1 MEEEYSLEKARE
13 FIKNK
18 FTEQGDFLILPADVF
33 DAMLD
38 RVLALDEEFMESSG
52 VNDGAEYDDDAAFE
66 AMFEELTKEFPEQ
79 KMYCMRFVDDY
90 LDYSEQYL
98 DSIGA
103 IEWE

>member
-1 MEEEYSLEKARE
+1 MDEEYSLEQAKAY
-13 FIKNK
+13 ILNK
-18 FTEQGDFLILPADVF
+18 FTEQGDFLILPSDVL
-33 DAMLD
+33 DAMLN
-38 RVLALDEEFMESSG
+38 RVMALDEEFMEQSG
-52 VNDGAEYDDDAAFE
+52 VNDGAEYDDDAAYEYLFNT
-66 AMFEELTKEFPEQ
+66 LTKEFPDQ

>member
-13 FIKNK
+13 YILNQFR
-18 FTEQGDFLILPADVF
+18 EQGDFLILPADVLE
-33 DAMLD
+33 AMLT
-38 RVLALDEEFMESSG
+38 RAMELDEAFMESSG
-52 VNDGAEYDDDAAFE
+52 VNDGAEYDDDAAFD
-66 AMFEELTKEFPEQ
+66 ALFEGLQKDFPDQ

-90 LDYSEQYL
+90 LEYSERYL

>member
-1 MEEEYSLEKARE
+1 MEEEYSLENAKA
-13 FIKNK
+13 FIKQK

-38 RVLALDEEFMESSG
+38 RVVALDELFMEDSG
-52 VNDGAEYDDDAAFE
+52 VNDGAEYDDDAAFD
-66 AMFEELTKEFPEQ
+66 ALFGKLTEEFPEQ

-90 LDYSEQYL
+90 LEYSEQYL

>member
-1 MEEEYSLEKARE
+1 MEQEYSFENAKE
-13 FIKNK
+13 YIKNC
-18 FTEQGDFLILPADVF
+18 FTEQGDFLILPTDVF

-38 RVLALDEEFMESSG
+38 RVMHLDEDFMESSG
-52 VNDGAEYDDDAAFE
+52 VNDGAEYDDDAAFD
-66 AMFEELTKEFPEQ
+66 ALFDTLTKEFPEQ

-90 LDYSEQYL
+90 LDYSERYL

>member
-1 MEEEYSLEKARE
+1 MEEEYSIEKAKQYVMDC
-13 FIKNK
+13 FVK
-18 FTEQGDFLILPADVF
+18 QGDFLILPADI
-33 DAMLD
+33 LD
-38 RVLALDEEFMESSG
+38 RMLSRAMELDEQFMEESG
-52 VNDGAEYDDDAAFE
+52 VNDGAEYDDNAAFDFIFDKLTSE
-66 AMFEELTKEFPEQ
+66 FEDQ